1 MLKLGRKIK
10 KIKCQILNYLKNS
23 FIHIYLFCILLA
35 GIYKFISIKF
45 RKKTNHKY
53 SNNLDEINNHEYRK
67 YSQNNEDGI
76 IDHVF
81 SKIKLNKINFI
92 EIGFDYYEN
101 NSLNVF
107 RKSNRILL
115 IEASKDKCFVLKN
128 ILSIFYPFKKKKI
141 LNTFVT
147 KNNINELV
155 NNFYSKNEEIDCIS
169 IDVDGNDYFLME
181 AINFMPKLIV
191 IEYNF
196 WLGKEKSIT
205 IPYQED
211 YSWDGNIYYGASLL
225 ALNNLANKKNYSLIA
240 IDSSCTNAF
249 FIRNDLV
256 HNFSI
261 LDPIKSFKI
270 PTKYNSADLLFAK
283 KYLEKKSFINIK

>member
-10 KIKCQILNYLKNS
+10 TLKFQILNYLKIN
-23 FIHIYLFCILLA
+23 FAHIYLSFILFA

-45 RKKTNHKY
+45 SKKANQKY
-53 SNNLDEINNHEYRK
+53 SNNLDEINYYEYRK

-76 IDHVF
+76 IDYVF
-81 SKIKLNKINFI
+81 SKIKSYKINFI
-92 EIGFDYYEN
+92 EIGFDYDEN
-101 NSLNVF
+101 NSLNLL
-107 RKSNRILL
+107 RNINKILL
-115 IEASKDKCFVLKN
+115 IEASKDKCFILN
-128 ILSIFYPFKKKKI
+128 IILSIFYPLTKKKI
-141 LNTFVT
+141 SNTFVT
-147 KNNINELV
+147 KNNINKLI
-155 NNFYSKNEEIDCIS
+155 NNFYSENEEIDCIS

-181 AINFMPKLIV
+181 AINFMPKLII

-196 WLGKEKSIT
+196 WMCKEESIT

-225 ALNNLANKKNYSLIA
+225 ALNNLAKKKNYSLIA

-249 FIRNDLV
+249 FIRNDLA

-270 PTKYNSADLLFAK
+270 PIKYSNNDLLFAK

>member
-10 KIKCQILNYLKNS
+10 KLKFEILKYLKNS
-23 FIHIYLFCILLA
+23 FIHFYLFCILLA
-35 GIYKFISIKF
+35 GIYKFITVKF

-53 SNNLDEINNHEYRK
+53 SNNLDEINYHEYRK

-76 IDHVF
+76 IDYVF

-107 RKSNRILL
+107 RKSNKILL
-115 IEASKDKCFVLKN
+115 IEESKDKCFVLNN
-128 ILSIFYPFKKKKI
+128 ILSIFYPFKKRKI

-147 KNNINELV
+147 KNNINKLI
-155 NNFYSKNEEIDCIS
+155 NDFYSKNEEIDCIS

-181 AINFMPKLIV
+181 AINFMPKLII

-249 FIRNDLV
+249 FIRYDLV

-270 PTKYNSADLLFAK
+270 PKKYNNNDLLLAK
-283 KYLEKKSFINIK
+283 KYLDNKSFINI

>member
-10 KIKCQILNYLKNS
+10 KLKFKILNHLKIN
-23 FIHIYLFCILLA
+23 FIYIYMFFILLA
-35 GIYKFISIKF
+35 GIYKFILIKF
-45 RKKTNHKY
+45 RKKTNYKY
-53 SNNLDEINNHEYRK
+53 SNNFDEINYHEFRK

-76 IDHVF
+76 IDYVF
-81 SKIKLNKINFI
+81 SKIKSYKINSI

-101 NSLNVF
+101 NSLNLL
-107 RKSNRILL
+107 RNANKLLL
-115 IEASKDKCFVLKN
+115 IEASKDKCFVLN
-128 ILSIFYPFKKKKI
+128 IILSIFYPLTKKKI
-141 LNTFVT
+141 SNTFVT
-147 KNNINELV
+147 KNNINKLI
-155 NNFYSKNEEIDCIS
+155 NNFYLENEEIDYIS

-181 AINFMPKLIV
+181 ALNFKPKLII

-196 WLGKEKSIT
+196 WLGKEESIT

-211 YSWDGNIYYGASLL
+211 YSWDGSIYYGASLL
-225 ALNNLANKKNYSLIA
+225 ALNTLANKKNYSLIA

-249 FIRNDLV
+249 FIRNDLA

-270 PTKYNSADLLFAK
+270 PTKYNNTDLLFAK
-283 KYLEKKSFINIK
+283 RYLEKKSFINIK

>member
-45 RKKTNHKY
+45 RKKTNHKC

-107 RKSNRILL
+107 RKSSKILL

-169 IDVDGNDYFLME
+169 IDVVGNDYFLME

-225 ALNNLANKKNYSLIA
+225 ALNNLANKKNYSLIT

-270 PTKYNSADLLFAK
+270 PTKYNNTDLLFAK
-283 KYLEKKSFINIK
+283 KFLEKKSFINIK

>member
-10 KIKCQILNYLKNS
+10 KIKCEILNYLKNR

-76 IDHVF
+76 IDHIF

-107 RKSNRILL
+107 RKSNKILL

-128 ILSIFYPFKKKKI
+128 ILSIFYPFKKRKI

-205 IPYQED
+205 MPYQED
-211 YSWDGNIYYGASLL
+211 YSWDGNIYCGASLL

-249 FIRNDLV
+249 FTRNDLA
-256 HNFSI
+256 HNFSL

-270 PTKYNSADLLFAK
+270 PKKYNNNNLLLAK
-283 KYLEKKSFINIK
+283 KYLENKSFINI

>member
-1 MLKLGRKIK
+1 M
-10 KIKCQILNYLKNS
+10 
-23 FIHIYLFCILLA
+23 FFILLA
-35 GIYKFISIKF
+35 GIYKFILIKF
-45 RKKTNHKY
+45 RKKTNYKY
-53 SNNLDEINNHEYRK
+53 SNNFDEINYNEFRK

-76 IDHVF
+76 IDYVF
-81 SKIKLNKINFI
+81 SKIKSYKINSI

-101 NSLNVF
+101 NSLNLL
-107 RKSNRILL
+107 RNANKLLL
-115 IEASKDKCFVLKN
+115 IEASKDKCFVLN
-128 ILSIFYPFKKKKI
+128 IILSIFYPLTKKKI
-141 LNTFVT
+141 SNTFVT
-147 KNNINELV
+147 KNNINKLI
-155 NNFYSKNEEIDCIS
+155 NNFYSENEEIDCIS

-181 AINFMPKLIV
+181 ALNFKPKLII

-196 WLGKEKSIT
+196 WLGKEESIT

-211 YSWDGNIYYGASLL
+211 YSWDGSIYYGASLL
-225 ALNNLANKKNYSLIA
+225 ALNTLANKKNYSLIA

-249 FIRNDLV
+249 FIRNDLA

-270 PTKYNSADLLFAK
+270 PIKYNNTDLLLAK

>member
-10 KIKCQILNYLKNS
+10 KIKCEILNYLKNR

-67 YSQNNEDGI
+67 YSQNNEDRI

-81 SKIKLNKINFI
+81 SKIKPNKINFI

-107 RKSNRILL
+107 RKSNKILL

-128 ILSIFYPFKKKKI
+128 ILSIFYPFKKRKI

-181 AINFMPKLIV
+181 AINFMPKLIA

-205 IPYQED
+205 MPYQED
-211 YSWDGNIYYGASLL
+211 YSWDGNIYCGASLL

-249 FIRNDLV
+249 FTRNDLA
-256 HNFSI
+256 HNFSL

-270 PTKYNSADLLFAK
+270 PKKYNNNNLLLAK
-283 KYLEKKSFINIK
+283 KYLENKSFINI

>member
-10 KIKCQILNYLKNS
+10 KLKSQFLNYLKNN
-23 FIHIYLFCILLA
+23 FIYIYLFCILFA
-35 GIYKFISIKF
+35 GIYKFISIKL
-45 RKKTNHKY
+45 RKKTNHIY
-53 SNNLDEINNHEYRK
+53 SNNLDEINCYEYRK

-76 IDHVF
+76 IDYVF

-107 RKSNRILL
+107 KKSNKILL
-115 IEASKDKCFVLKN
+115 IEASKDKCFVLNN
-128 ILSIFYPFKKKKI
+128 ILTIFYPFKKKKI
-141 LNTFVT
+141 LNTYVT
-147 KNNINELV
+147 KNNINELI

-181 AINFMPKLIV
+181 AINFMPKLII

-205 IPYQED
+205 MPYQEY
-211 YSWDGNIYYGASLL
+211 YSWDGNIYSGASLL
-225 ALNNLANKKNYSLIA
+225 ALNKLANKKNYSLIA

-249 FIRNDLV
+249 FIRNDLS

-270 PTKYNSADLLFAK
+270 PKKYNNNDLLLAK
-283 KYLEKKSFINIK
+283 KYLENKSFINI

>member
-1 MLKLGRKIK
+1 M
-10 KIKCQILNYLKNS
+10 
-23 FIHIYLFCILLA
+23 FCIE
-35 GIYKFISIKF
+35 
-45 RKKTNHKY
+45 KY
-53 SNNLDEINNHEYRK
+53 FEY
-67 YSQNNEDGI
+67 
-76 IDHVF
+76 F
-81 SKIKLNKINFI
+81 
-92 EIGFDYYEN
+92 
-101 NSLNVF
+101 
-107 RKSNRILL
+107 
-115 IEASKDKCFVLKN
+115 
-128 ILSIFYPFKKKKI
+128 LSFEKKKI

-147 KNNINELV
+147 KKNINELV

-181 AINFMPKLIV
+181 AINFMPKLII

-211 YSWDGNIYYGASLL
+211 YSWDGNIYSGASLL
-225 ALNNLANKKNYSLIA
+225 VLNNLANKKNYSLIA

-249 FIRNDLV
+249 FIRNDLA

-270 PTKYNSADLLFAK
+270 PKKYNNNDLSLAK
-283 KYLEKKSFINIK
+283 KYLENKSFINI

>member
-10 KIKCQILNYLKNS
+10 KLKFKILNHLKIN
-23 FIHIYLFCILLA
+23 FIYIYMFFILLA
-35 GIYKFISIKF
+35 GIYKFILIKF
-45 RKKTNHKY
+45 RKKTNYKY
-53 SNNLDEINNHEYRK
+53 SNNFDEINYHEFRK

-76 IDHVF
+76 IDYVF
-81 SKIKLNKINFI
+81 SKIKSYKINSI

-101 NSLNVF
+101 NSLNLL
-107 RKSNRILL
+107 RNANKLLL
-115 IEASKDKCFVLKN
+115 IEASKDKCFVLN
-128 ILSIFYPFKKKKI
+128 IILSIFYPLTKKKI
-141 LNTFVT
+141 SNTFVT
-147 KNNINELV
+147 KNNINKLI
-155 NNFYSKNEEIDCIS
+155 NNFYLKNEEIDCIS

-181 AINFMPKLIV
+181 ALNFKPKLII

-196 WLGKEKSIT
+196 WLGKEESIT

-211 YSWDGNIYYGASLL
+211 YAWDGNIYYGASLL
-225 ALNNLANKKNYSLIA
+225 ALNTLANKKNYSLIA

-249 FIRNDLV
+249 FIRNDLA

-270 PTKYNSADLLFAK
+270 PIKYNNTDLLLAK

>member
-10 KIKCQILNYLKNS
+10 KLKFDILKYLKNS

-45 RKKTNHKY
+45 KKKTNHKY
-53 SNNLDEINNHEYRK
+53 SNNLDEINYHEYRK

-76 IDHVF
+76 IDYVF

-107 RKSNRILL
+107 RKSNKILL
-115 IEASKDKCFVLKN
+115 IEASKDKCFVLNN
-128 ILSIFYPFKKKKI
+128 ILTIFYPFLKKKI

-147 KNNINELV
+147 KNNINILI
-155 NNFYSKNEEIDCIS
+155 NNFYFKNEEIDCIS

-181 AINFMPKLIV
+181 AINFMPKLII

-205 IPYQED
+205 MPYQED
-211 YSWDGNIYYGASLL
+211 YSWDGNIYFGASLL

-249 FIRNDLV
+249 FIRNDLA
-256 HNFSI
+256 HNFSL

-270 PTKYNSADLLFAK
+270 PKKYNKNDLLLAK
-283 KYLEKKSFINIK
+283 KYLENKSFINI

>member
-10 KIKCQILNYLKNS
+10 KIKCEILNYLKNS

-107 RKSNRILL
+107 RKSNKILL

-205 IPYQED
+205 IPYEED

-249 FIRNDLV
+249 FIRNDLA
-256 HNFSI
+256 HNFSL

-270 PTKYNSADLLFAK
+270 PKKYNNNNLLLAK
-283 KYLEKKSFINIK
+283 KYLENKSFINI